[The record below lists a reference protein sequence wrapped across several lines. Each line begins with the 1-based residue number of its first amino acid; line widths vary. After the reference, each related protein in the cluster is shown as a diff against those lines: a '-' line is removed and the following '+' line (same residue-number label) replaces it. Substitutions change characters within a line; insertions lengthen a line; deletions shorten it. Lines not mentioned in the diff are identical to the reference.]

1 MNLAVLQI
9 LKLMHM
15 LLLQA
20 GRGGGGDGAGAAGHQ
35 PLQVWGAAQASAG
48 AQLRGRGQQRGDV
61 QSPR

>member
-9 LKLMHM
+9 LKLISM

-20 GRGGGGDGAGAAGHQ
+20 GRGRGADRAGAAGHQ
-35 PLQVWGAAQASAG
+35 PLQVGGAAQAQAG